1 MMEVYGPFRL
11 NPDPHHSILEK
22 TKLRHL
28 PVVEHP
34 IVLTQAPLTKPSVD
48 PTRCSP
54 VLTV

>member
-34 IVLTQAPLTKPSVD
+34 IVLTQAPPTKPSVD